1 MKDNL
6 DRKIYAQKIADEISE
21 HYDDEKREV
30 LEGKKK
36 EKEREN
42 IVFAISGKWG
52 EGKTGLLRLLEDPLV
67 KKGFKIISFNPWK
80 YSQEDIT
87 LKRAFLRSVKE
98 QLSSDVDLDDLY
110 FDRTR
115 TTINFNWKFVVQGIL
130 VGSFIWFMLLPILL
144 GLSLYSWL
152 LISNNFFLNI
162 LDLPLVKT
170 LITLLLIP
178 VVLQILTVSRRSANV
193 STAEEFEEKFKELL
207 MRKEKLVIFV
217 DDLDRCNPKTVK
229 VVLDSLRTFFQHPEC
244 SYIITGDHTV
254 VERYAGNELE
264 LPEKTTPQQKL
275 QEGRRFLKKLF
286 DVYWRLP
293 LPTLYQFGFF
303 IDEEIKL
310 SKIDLSEQQSSNLK
324 SFLIDSDLFERNP
337 RHIKRFITKLR
348 FALEGVDL
356 QKQELEKK
364 EDAKLKDTKEALI
377 AIISNSDLLAKV
389 LLFEEFFYPVYEKLI
404 LNPEELINH
413 EKFLRNGTSPNELKI
428 KNKSVLEL
436 LDSKQ
441 EDLERYTAL
450 VKKDPKFTDENN
462 STLHE
467 VANYFSFSGS
477 TGLPSVLGPDETNF
491 EQYLKAGQLDDKLGA
506 VLGVSNR
513 NKKIAFAKKALEAFD
528 QANDAEKVNIVAEGI
543 KLSRKLDEW
552 AEKLDQWKQKLFTL
566 PEDKQ
571 NALARDFWVTALEKK
586 PSLLEIIKKEK
597 PNYIDHLWELIE
609 SMDKPIFSENTIL
622 EIEKLLSEAILPQSL
637 SLKCVEIYLKK
648 IGSTNLEKE
657 IEKHLD
663 NPEACKTYLDHLHS
677 IGFPDGKIA
686 TIVKNKIKLF
696 LDKFEHFEWIITNKD
711 YLKNLTLF
719 EYVSKNIKKWSED
732 LKQLT
737 KIVDNKD
744 TLELTDSNKSEIAN
758 NIVSLVN
765 RSADLQFIT
774 NANVQSFLNKDSK
787 KIIFNKLKNILA
799 DVDESPEKRKDTTQ
813 LLLKN
818 NGIWNELEA
827 NDIYETLKYIKKIKL
842 GKVSDL
848 KDKQKEILDSWGYN
862 DQTIEK
868 SKEKE
873 SVVNV

>member
-21 HYDDEKREV
+21 HYDDEKKNV
-30 LEGKKK
+30 LDGRKK

-42 IVFAISGKWG
+42 IIFAISGKWG

-98 QLSSDVDLDDLY
+98 QLCSDVNLDDLY

-115 TTINFNWKFVVQGIL
+115 TTINFNWEFVVQGIL
-130 VGSFIWFMLLPILL
+130 AGSFIWFMLMPILL
-144 GLSLYSWL
+144 RMSLYNWL
-152 LISNNFFLNI
+152 LITNTFFLSI

-178 VVLQILTVSRRSANV
+178 VVLQILTISRRSANV

-207 MRKEKLVIFV
+207 EGRDKLVIFV

-264 LPEKTTPQQKL
+264 LPENTTPQQKL

-293 LPTLYQFGFF
+293 LPTPYQFGFF
-303 IDEEIKL
+303 VDEEIKS
-310 SKIDLSEQQSSNLK
+310 SKISLSEQQSSNLK
-324 SFLIDSDLFERNP
+324 YFLVDNDLFERNP

-356 QKQELEKK
+356 QKKELDNKKDEKL
-364 EDAKLKDTKEALI
+364 ADTKDALN
-377 AIISNSDLLAKV
+377 AILSNSDLLAKV

-413 EKFLRNGTSPNELKI
+413 EKFLRNGTAPNELKI
-428 KNKSVLEL
+428 KNKSILEL
-436 LDSKQ
+436 LDNKP
-441 EDLERYTAL
+441 EDLEKYVTL
-450 VKKDPKFTDENN
+450 IKKDPKFTDENN

-506 VLGVSNR
+506 VLGVSNK
-513 NKKIAFAKKALEAFD
+513 NKKVVFAKKALEAFD
-528 QANDAEKVNIVAEGI
+528 QANDAEKVNIVSEGI
-543 KLSRKLDEW
+543 KLSRKIDEW
-552 AEKLDQWKQKLFTL
+552 AEKFDQWKQKLFAL

-571 NALARDFWVTALEKK
+571 NTLARDFWATVLEKK
-586 PSLLEIIKKEK
+586 PVLLKTIKSEK
-597 PNYIDHLWELIE
+597 PNYINHLWELIE
-609 SMDKPIFSENTIL
+609 SMDKPVFSEEAIS
-622 EIEKLLSEAILPQSL
+622 EIEKFLGESMLPQTL
-637 SLKCVEIYLKK
+637 NLKGAEIYLKK
-648 IGSTNLEKE
+648 VDSISLKNE
-657 IEKHLD
+657 IEKHL
-663 NPEACKTYLDHLHS
+663 NSPETCKIYLEHLNS

-686 TIVKNKIKLF
+686 IIVKNKMKMF
-696 LDKFEHFEWIITNKD
+696 LEKFEHLDWIIANKD
-711 YLKNLTLF
+711 YLKNLGLF
-719 EYVSKNIKKWSED
+719 EYVGKNIGKWSKD
-732 LKQLT
+732 SKQLI
-737 KIVDNKD
+737 KIADQKD
-744 TLELTDSNKSEIAN
+744 ALELTEINKSEIVN
-758 NIVSLVN
+758 NSVSLIKK
-765 RSADLQFIT
+765 SADLEFIA
-774 NANVQSFLNKDSK
+774 NANVQSFLNKENK
-787 KIIFNKLKNILA
+787 KIIFNKFKDILA
-799 DVDESPEKRKDTTQ
+799 DVDESLEKRKNTAQ

-818 NGIWNELEA
+818 NSIWNELET
-827 NDIYETLKYIKKIKL
+827 NDIYETLKNIKKIKF
-842 GKVSDL
+842 GKSPDL
-848 KDKQKEILDSWGYN
+848 KDKQKEILDLWGYN
-862 DQTIEK
+862 DKVTEK
-868 SKEKE
+868 IKT
-873 SVVNV
+873 